1 MDSDFGA
8 SAKEE
13 AGSANPTEVRTLTI
27 IREPR
32 ETDRRVLGDF
42 WNGRQPQHTGV
53 SGNLRPD
60 AERAGLRQAD
70 EGRNLPNGWRAEE
83 GAIPNG
89 LLLLHGSRS
98 REHSQA
104 SLPSSLVRWNR
115 LSSPCHNRTEDQPA
129 STQEGAAS
137 RPRDF
142 WLAKQCMY
150 ITSFFYAHT
159 TPYAYTQLG
168 YAYTQFIYLCIH
180 PTTIA
185 HTHPMHTH
193 PYAYTPICT
202 HTHMHTH
209 LHAYTSLYMH
219 THPMTLS

>member
-1 MDSDFGA
+1 MDSNFGA

-13 AGSANPTEVRTLTI
+13 AGSANPTEVRTLAI

-32 ETDRRVLGDF
+32 ETDRCVFGNF

-60 AERAGLRQAD
+60 AERAGLQQAD

-83 GAIPNG
+83 GAIG

-104 SLPSSLVRWNR
+104 ALPSSLVRWNR
-115 LSSPCHNRTEDQPA
+115 LSSPYHNRTEDQPA

-137 RPRDF
+137 QD
-142 WLAKQCMY
+142 QE
-150 ITSFFYAHT
+150 TS
-159 TPYAYTQLG
+159 G
-168 YAYTQFIYLCIH
+168 
-180 PTTIA
+180 
-185 HTHPMHTH
+185 
-193 PYAYTPICT
+193 
-202 HTHMHTH
+202 
-209 LHAYTSLYMH
+209 
-219 THPMTLS
+219 